1 MPSVLAPEAEPDR
14 LLDGQRIILP
24 SNPGQGSIPE
34 VPQSPSIASSSKDLK
49 EKVRTLFFSPQYRP
63 PVIAAVALELLEVSR
78 KPEVDAREVATML
91 ERDPVLAGRV
101 LKKVQSA
108 ALAGRS
114 DVKSLQ
120 QAVVRLGVSGTRDLV
135 MELAVGMRLFIADGY
150 AGAMENIR
158 RHCAL
163 TAHVCRALSL
173 HLKLPGGVAFL
184 QGLLHDMGIA
194 ICLIALA
201 EVPRGAKPDL
211 APWWEVIHLVHSEVG
226 GMVAKEW
233 KLPPELGSSIET
245 HHAELDSPKL
255 SINGAMICV
264 AQQLANRCGATVS
277 DGSSFNCDAVAS
289 DQYERACAVL
299 KLPEATLE
307 SVRQQAV
314 RFLEE
319 AEA

>member
-1 MPSVLAPEAEPDR
+1 M
-14 LLDGQRIILP
+14 LP
-24 SNPGQGSIPE
+24 SPSWQGSIHGVTP
-34 VPQSPSIASSSKDLK
+34 PPSIAASVSAKELK
-49 EKVRTLFFSPQYRP
+49 EKVKTLFSSPQYRP
-63 PVIAAVALELLEVSR
+63 PVIAPVALELLEVSR
-78 KPEVDAREVATML
+78 KPEVDAREVASML

-120 QAVVRLGVSGTRDLV
+120 QAVVRLGVGGTRDLV
-135 MELAVGMRLFIADGY
+135 IELAVGMRLFIADGY
-150 AGAMENIR
+150 ASAMENIR

-163 TAHVCRALSL
+163 TAHACRALSL

-194 ICLIALA
+194 ISLIALA

-211 APWWEVIHLVHSEVG
+211 TPWWKVIHEAHAEVG
-226 GMVAKEW
+226 GIVAKEW
-233 KLPPELGSSIET
+233 KLPPELRSSIES
-245 HHAELDSPKL
+245 HHSELDLPTPSMTA
-255 SINGAMICV
+255 AMICV
-264 AQQLANRCGATVS
+264 AQELANRSGASVS
-277 DGSSFNCDAVAS
+277 GPENEVHGCDAITPA
-289 DQYERACAVL
+289 QFERACAVL

-307 SVRQQAV
+307 SVRQQAL
-314 RFLEE
+314 RLLQE